1 MSKLLIVAAS
11 IYCIAM
17 AGVAYAQQCKMTQ
30 CTTTGTIT
38 TCVCVAY

>member
-1 MSKLLIVAAS
+1 MSKLLIAS
-11 IYCIAM
+11 LFCIVGAT
-17 AGVAYAQQCKMTQ
+17 VAYAQQCKMTQ